1 MNAAERIQ
9 AGALANPARNDT
21 ALFTAVRAL
30 GLTIRKREGEY
41 RITVPGLPPAR
52 AEAVAAYTNDRAD
65 AWGTA
70 QFMAAEFNLA

>member
-1 MNAAERIQ
+1 MNPVERMM
-9 AGALANPARNDT
+9 ADALACPARNDK

-30 GLTIRKREGEY
+30 GLTIRKSEGEY